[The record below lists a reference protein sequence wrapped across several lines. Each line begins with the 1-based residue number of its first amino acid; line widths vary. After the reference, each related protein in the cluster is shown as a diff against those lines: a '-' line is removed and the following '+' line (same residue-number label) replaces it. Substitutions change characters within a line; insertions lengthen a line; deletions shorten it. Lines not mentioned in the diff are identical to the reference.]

1 MDKRIDII
9 KGVHPGKLME
19 RDLKKRG
26 MSQRTLSEW
35 TNIPYQTINAILSG
49 KRNLTTK
56 QAVDIEHE
64 LGYEEGFLLILQ
76 AFHEIKSMKEKELAN
91 QFPDKPN
98 IRRILFWDIDFDRI
112 NWGAYKNAVVK
123 RVLERGSTKEIDEIK
138 RFYRLSEAEW
148 KSYKEMVKQESHDV
162 AL

>member
-19 RDLKKRG
+19 SDLKKRG
-26 MSQRTLSEW
+26 MSQRTLAER
-35 TNIPYQTINAILSG
+35 TNIPYQTINAILSS
-49 KRNLTTK
+49 KRNLTTR
-56 QAVDIEHE
+56 QAVAIEHE

-76 AFHEIKSMKEKELAN
+76 AFYEIKSIKENELAR
-91 QFPDKPN
+91 QYPDKPN
-98 IRRILFWDIDFDRI
+98 IRRILFWDIDFDHI

-123 RVLERGSTKEIDEIK
+123 RVLERGNPKEVDEIK
-138 RFYRLSEAEW
+138 RFYRLTEAEW
-148 KSYKEMVKQESHDV
+148 TSYKKMVKQESHDV